1 MDALSIVVD
10 EVALEGLDGITIP
23 SLWIRLQDRKPE
35 FPLKLDDYTKGFIWR
50 SLASNADLSFYQLPV
65 EREDVE
71 LFDRFK
77 EIDLEM
83 GCEAVQT
90 LSCDRKDV
98 YPVHIVPEN
107 KYGIQGSCLF
117 FKGRKNVTKQVRS
130 QSLTPLV
137 DIQEALEKYG
147 RTLVVVASQSLRFR
161 TLIGSENDPELKLG
175 NESYCVLE
183 RVGRGRWQGEIQS
196 DLHGGL
202 FKADARRLHYLR
214 KSLVKHELVTMQ
226 SYVRRLKTGYQQHSI
241 LLLLKRFHFNRRNKY
256 DILMEQ
262 VSNFLLQFPD
272 QFTTVH
278 NLKEHINLNEN
289 SLKRAF
295 RTFKEAKL
303 VQFTSYPLEDLDPTA
318 GPCTNKNGSKVLVRC
333 VKLLKPYKTRE
344 LDDDDDDDEDDDDD
358 YAEGGG
364 RVLLSEA
371 RLMERDLLSQAY
383 HIILSTG
390 TKGISQRSLRLRMNV
405 GHLESRI
412 ICRKLHRDGVI
423 KSFMEDEG
431 RQRTSKYI
439 SHRCAS
445 NNDQLQLFAKEQ
457 ERNKL
462 LYSSATHMLD
472 PEPASPKTPSTSK
485 VPGSK
490 SGKTVAAKKGK
501 RAGSGRNRDAE
512 EGQQVADD
520 PTGDG
525 EGGKLDGNADEANDK
540 SGTKRTAEEDD
551 VTAEQTEPDLSIA
564 PSTQAERETPPCSG
578 SINTTTPASVSAP
591 TAEVPVEEEKR
602 SNSTPASS
610 LCHTEAVH
618 SSDNPANTK
627 IVEVDNFVQS
637 QRSHETYR
645 LLKRKNL
652 IVEAIRNF
660 KIIEGLF
667 PLQKIINE
675 AEKQDGVN
683 SKCCKKSVLRLVH
696 SLSKQGLLKLY
707 TTTVIQDGV
716 TKKVDIITHPSIQ
729 PSDQRII
736 HLIEQVR
743 FKISSSY
750 AAGRLQIAEEKS
762 GNQLNSGDPAT
773 SEGQRSRASQKRFS
787 EEDANFRPTIVPGL
801 GKTFGYQPK
810 MIRLRAI
817 HSFLW
822 YLIYG
827 HPLREIPS
835 EPVSA
840 NQTPAEPVGS
850 DPDAKLPESQA
861 KQDEGENK
869 TSNLSLI
876 DEGSGDEDGPQS
888 DPSDFKVYADED
900 SWRRFVPP
908 IPVHKGFTSGWAM
921 VRNLLLCL
929 PLSIFVQIIQ
939 INYKVD
945 DLEDY
950 LSDPVKQHYLV
961 RLLPPRMKRQLLYKR
976 KYIYNF
982 YENLQKLTYMGL
994 LQFGVV
1000 ERFKD
1005 KDQVFIYLKRN
1016 ASIVD
1021 TTSSEPHYWLVQE
1034 PPDKPFERRHYTF
1047 NTSEDV
1053 ESFWFDLMCVCLN
1066 TPLGV
1071 IRSKRSD
1078 PVDESTSPFVHKR
1091 AVIVGMGYLLKGS
1104 YEVCDDGSIPG
1115 DGRGAGGLDS
1125 ELFSHLK
1132 RNWFWTSHLLVSKA
1146 VSKRPSSQKAPD
1158 AKLRLKSL
1166 LSKTSLRMA
1175 LEAGNSLRPA
1185 YLTNKQL
1192 VIPEN
1197 IEMGIEPASRNN
1209 EVVGGKGQK
1218 RKRKKKEVVKAPRNK
1233 KKEPRK
1239 RSQAHD
1245 AKDHQALKRMTRRR
1259 VYWSVQEDSVLM
1271 LCSVASHLLNSKL
1284 LRPFVPHCVVRDL
1297 LHAEFEKSK
1306 DKTSLSVGRRSS
1318 VILKN
1323 RQTLLNHRICL
1334 AEVHQD
1340 KELMSLLE
1348 EKKPAN
1354 PDQAEDCAKAFWE
1367 YMRLLRQK
1375 FSTVMCVG
1383 DLVIPD
1389 AQEQIFTRFK
1399 VSAIDDGKHVPSKDS
1414 ISCKDDIHAIVL
1426 HNLIQSSLAMTNG
1439 QMKTTRSFQTFRT
1452 YTKYNQELLCRVFI
1466 QSKKRRLFN
1475 RRRIT
1480 KSLEPK
1486 KNRGL
1491 PILPMSFQLSQ
1502 TYYRVFSWR
1511 FPHSLCT
1518 DSFSF
1523 LRTLIT
1529 NGSGDDKPATTFYH
1543 EPEKRSQTCEEACD
1557 GKPARKGKHGCG
1569 SETLVQTAG
1578 AEAAHTADDNQ
1589 SMVQGEEKSVEAD
1602 VEIENAEEKIPLDK
1616 EEKLERSDQSG
1627 AEDGSSSREQTDVRL
1642 PEEPAEAAAAP
1653 DTAAGASKEDPDPSD
1668 MLPFSLSSPGG
1679 ACLVSLSLMTVGL
1692 LSVHLSIPKQ
1702 IVVVDS
1708 SLVDNDVVKSM
1719 ATLEEDDEEEDDDDG
1734 DEGRK
1739 KLQVTAHQASHTNYL
1754 LMQGYCSPGIVKLRN
1769 LNPNDNIVVESCIMK
1784 LRLRDTP
1791 AHHCFTDQN
1800 TPPFDLT
1807 KYGPS
1812 LLPSILTGNV
1822 LSPSSSPPSVE
1833 ECNRRF
1839 IQDRGYTAQDI
1850 EACAELRRSL
1860 DEAEEKGLDER
1871 DLHISHIHLQEPQSG
1886 RTRSLQQYLKDLQE
1900 EGQVVRVGGFG
1911 VRWVLMEHA
1920 EPWLLTVNCKQ
1931 TPRSQ
1936 LRTNKG
1942 PLLRSLHNLPFAVK
1956 RCSRELQQV
1965 VEEPP
1970 AKKPAVDEEKETDG
1984 GAVDGSSAAGAENPV
1999 EAEQQKEPA
2008 DDKGGDNSLS
2018 LEEEVPVQTQ
2028 PDEDGEQHDGQEK
2041 METEQGRSRPK
2052 RTRKCRLPGDK
2063 DEACA
2068 LPSGSDDT
2076 EENLSFISR
2085 PWRFIDGKVNRPVC
2099 KGMLEAVLYHIM
2111 ARPGLTQQAL
2121 LGHYK
2126 DILQPVAVLD
2136 IVQALIDLGCVTKR
2150 TLVKAPKPSLFSRP
2164 AATNRETAAVT
2175 EQPDTV
2181 FYEPTVSCCL
2191 RLCRLLPNERHWNDG
2206 FT

>member
-50 SLASNADLSFYQLPV
+50 SLASNVDLSFYQLPV

-71 LFDRFK
+71 LFDRYK
-77 EIDLEM
+77 EIDLDM

-90 LSCDRKDV
+90 LTCDRKDV
-98 YPVHIVPEN
+98 YSVHIVPEN
-107 KYGIQGSCLF
+107 KHGIQGSCLY
-117 FKGRKNVTKQVRS
+117 FKERKNVTKQVRS

-161 TLIGSENDPELKLG
+161 TLIGSENDPELKLS

-202 FKADARRLHYLR
+202 FKADGRRMHYLR
-214 KSLVKHELVTMQ
+214 KSLVKHELITMQ

-278 NLKEHINLNEN
+278 NLKEHINLNDN

-303 VQFTSYPLEDLDPTA
+303 VQFINYPLEDLDPTA

-344 LDDDDDDDEDDDDD
+344 LDDDDDDDDDDDNT
-358 YAEGGG
+358 EGGG
-364 RVLLSEA
+364 RDLLSEG
-371 RLMERDLLSQAY
+371 RVMERDLLSQAY
-383 HIILSTG
+383 HMILSAG
-390 TKGISQRSLRLRMNV
+390 TKGISQRSLRLKMNV
-405 GHLESRI
+405 GRLESRI
-412 ICRKLHRDGVI
+412 ICRKLHRDGMI

-439 SHRCAS
+439 SHRCTS

-462 LYSSATHMLD
+462 LYSSATHTLD
-472 PEPASPKTPSTSK
+472 PEPASPKTPPTSK
-485 VPGSK
+485 GPGNK

-501 RAGSGRNRDAE
+501 RADSRRNRDAE
-512 EGQQVADD
+512 EGQQVAND
-520 PTGDG
+520 PTGDV
-525 EGGKLDGNADEANDK
+525 EDEKLEGNADEANDK
-540 SGTKRTAEEDD
+540 CGTKRTAEEDD
-551 VTAEQTEPDLSIA
+551 VKAQQTEPDLSIA
-564 PSTQAERETPPCSG
+564 QSTEAERESPACSG
-578 SINTTTPASVSAP
+578 SINAPTPASVSVP
-591 TAEVPVEEEKR
+591 TAEVPVEEEKQ

-610 LCHTEAVH
+610 LSQTEAVH

-627 IVEVDNFVQS
+627 IVEVDNLFQS

-660 KIIEGLF
+660 KIIEGPF

-675 AEKQDGVN
+675 AEKQDGVS
-683 SKCCKKSVLRLVH
+683 SKCCKKTVLRLVH

-707 TTTVIQDGV
+707 TTTVIQDGI

-750 AAGRLQIAEEKS
+750 AAGRLQIAGENS
-762 GNQLNSGDPAT
+762 GNRLNSGDPAT
-773 SEGQRSRASQKRFS
+773 SEGQRSKSSQKRFS
-787 EEDANFRPTIVPGL
+787 EEDANFKPTTVPGL

-810 MIRLRAI
+810 MIRMRAI

-827 HPLREIPS
+827 HPLREIPP

-921 VRNLLLCL
+921 VRNLVLCL

-1047 NTSEDV
+1047 NTAEDV

-1071 IRSKRSD
+1071 IRNKRSGT
-1078 PVDESTSPFVHKR
+1078 VDESTSPFVHKHT
-1091 AVIVGMGYLLKGS
+1091 VIVGMGYLLKGS

-1132 RNWFWTSHLLVSKA
+1132 RNWFWTSHLLI
-1146 VSKRPSSQKAPD
+1146 SKRPSSQKAPD

-1197 IEMGIEPASRNN
+1197 IEMGIEPASRND

-1271 LCSVASHLLNSKL
+1271 LCSVALHLLNSKL
-1284 LRPFVPHCVVRDL
+1284 IRPFVPHCVVRDL

-1318 VILKN
+1318 VILRN

-1354 PDQAEDCAKAFWE
+1354 PDQAEDCAKAFSE
-1367 YMRLLRQK
+1367 YVRLLRQK

-1439 QMKTTRSFQTFRT
+1439 QMKTARSFQTFRT

-1466 QSKKRRLFN
+1466 QSRKRRLFN

-1480 KSLEPK
+1480 QSLEPK

-1502 TYYRVFSWR
+1502 TYYRIFSWR

-1529 NGSGDDKPATTFYH
+1529 NGSGDDRPATTFYH
-1543 EPEKRSQTCEEACD
+1543 EPEIRSLTGKEACD

-1569 SETLVQTAG
+1569 SETLEEMAG
-1578 AEAAHTADDNQ
+1578 AEAADAADDNQ
-1589 SMVQGEEKSVEAD
+1589 STVQGEEKSVE
-1602 VEIENAEEKIPLDK
+1602 IENAAEKIAPDK
-1616 EEKLERSDQSG
+1616 EEKLERSGQSG
-1627 AEDGSSSREQTDVRL
+1627 AEDGSSSREQTDVGL

-1653 DTAAGASKEDPDPSD
+1653 DTAAGDPTEDPDPSD

-1679 ACLVSLSLMTVGL
+1679 ACVVSLSLMTVGL

-1719 ATLEEDDEEEDDDDG
+1719 ATLEEDDEEEDDDEG

-1754 LMQGYCSPGIVKLRN
+1754 LMRGYCSPGIVKLRN
-1769 LNPNDNIVVESCIMK
+1769 LNPNDSIVVESCIMK

-1812 LLPSILTGNV
+1812 LLPPILTRNV

-1871 DLHISHIHLQEPQSG
+1871 DLHISHIHLQEPRSG

-1931 TPRSQ
+1931 ASRSQ

-1956 RCSRELQQV
+1956 RCSRVLQQV
-1965 VEEPP
+1965 AEEPP
-1970 AKKPAVDEEKETDG
+1970 EKKPAVDEEKETDG
-1984 GAVDGSSAAGAENPV
+1984 GAVDGSSAAGTEDQD

-2008 DDKGGDNSLS
+2008 GDEGGDNLPG
-2018 LEEEVPVQTQ
+2018 LEEEGQVQTQ
-2028 PDEDGEQHDGQEK
+2028 PDEEGEQHDGQEK
-2041 METEQGRSRPK
+2041 IETEQGSSRPK

-2063 DEACA
+2063 DEVCA
-2068 LPSGSDDT
+2068 LPSGSDET

-2099 KGMLEAVLYHIM
+2099 KGILEAVLYHIM
-2111 ARPGLTQQAL
+2111 SRPGLTQQAL
-2121 LGHYK
+2121 LVHYK

-2150 TLVKAPKPSLFSRP
+2150 TLVKDPKPSLFSRP

-2175 EQPDTV
+2175 EEPDAV

-2191 RLCRLLPNERHWNDG
+2191 RLCRLLPNERHWNDS